1 MERIFLE
8 NKKMLQDYPEYGYPA
23 PDCPERIPQRHV
35 HAPHLGNT
43 PDVVLSGIH
52 NPHKSLFHR
61 NHIPQGIPTYEG
73 HFHPSVVLA
82 GLLYSVRLLS
92 AEPRS
97 GDLRPA
103 KQKTS
108 RLSWSLLHSL
118 QGICLFAFEEIIRHF
133 LLADTLSLS
142 FVLRE
147 NGGPA
152 YP

>member
-1 MERIFLE
+1 MIILTANWSNDSYARFVFSYLTSNFRNRLNQEWTTSTIH
-8 NKKMLQDYPEYGYPA
+8 
-23 PDCPERIPQRHV
+23 I
-35 HAPHLGNT
+35 

-82 GLLYSVRLLS
+82 DLLYSVRLLS